1 MPEKLERCYEQSTLI
16 MSVFIHGDSMRN
28 HIVAIIFPEPEE
40 LTKFCKSRN
49 LSGSTIEEQIKH
61 QEVFKA
67 IENDLSRLAKDSN
80 FNSLEKVKGNFELV
94 DKEFEVGVVLTPT
107 MKIKR
112 KDARDL
118 YTDAIARIYKRADA
132 LIDMNR

>member
-1 MPEKLERCYEQSTLI
+1 
-16 MSVFIHGDSMRN
+16 MS
-28 HIVAIIFPEPEE
+28 EW
-40 LTKFCKSRN
+40 
-49 LSGSTIEEQIKH
+49 IKH
-61 QEVFKA
+61 PEVVKA
-67 IENDLSRLAKDSN
+67 IESELSRLAKDAN

-118 YTDAIARIYKRADA
+118 YAEQIIRIYKRADA
-132 LIDMNR
+132 LIDV

>member
-1 MPEKLERCYEQSTLI
+1 
-16 MSVFIHGDSMRN
+16 MRN
-28 HIVAIIFPEPEE
+28 HIVAIIFPEPDE
-40 LTKFCKSRN
+40 LKAFCLVRG
-49 LSGSTIEEQIKH
+49 LSGTTVAEQIVH
-61 QEVFKA
+61 PEVFKA
-67 IENDLSRLAKDSN
+67 IESDLSRLAKDSN

-118 YTDAIARIYKRADA
+118 YADAIAKIYKRADA
-132 LIDMNR
+132 LIDV

>member
-1 MPEKLERCYEQSTLI
+1 MQ
-16 MSVFIHGDSMRN
+16 VFIHGDSMRN

-40 LTKFCKSRN
+40 LTEFCKSRN
-49 LSGSTIEEQIKH
+49 LSGTTVAEQITH
-61 QEVFKA
+61 PEVIKA
-67 IENDLSRLAKDSN
+67 IESDLSRLAKDSN

-112 KDARDL
+112 KVARDL
-118 YTDAIARIYKRADA
+118 YVDQIATIYKRADA
-132 LIDMNR
+132 LIDV